1 MNVEIVTAI
10 ISSSVAA
17 TIGIMSWL
25 NGRANLRAQRIAE
38 RRKSIAKMLNEFYGP
53 LISYL
58 NITYS
63 LNEVLKRDKPK
74 GFRTLLYLIDPHQEY
89 EVDGKKTKVALS
101 HLDKVVLE
109 EIIRVEEQIETLI
122 VQKSGLVDDSRLMF
136 ERLISRDNNFGS
148 NSLTSL
154 GTLIAH
160 FHLLKLAYEGRFE
173 DENDM
178 TENYKIFVFPRD
190 LERVVYENY
199 NALHEE
205 LRYLGRKKW
214 LPWN

>member
-1 MNVEIVTAI
+1 
-10 ISSSVAA
+10 
-17 TIGIMSWL
+17 
-25 NGRANLRAQRIAE
+25 
-38 RRKSIAKMLNEFYGP
+38 MLNEFYGP

-74 GFRTLLYLIDPHQEY
+74 SFRTLLYLIDPHQEY
-89 EVDGKKTKVALS
+89 EVEVEGKKTKVNLS

-109 EIIRVEEQIETLI
+109 EIIKVEERIETLI

-136 ERLISRDNNFGS
+136 ERLIPRDGNFSS

-160 FHLLKLAYEGRFE
+160 FHLLRLAYEGRFE
-173 DENDM
+173 DENDR